1 MIYLLS
7 FINWVLGLIE
17 VVIFI
22 VAIMSWLIAF
32 NVINVYNSGVRSI
45 WDALNAITE
54 PMLRP
59 IRRYLPMMGGI
70 DISPL
75 ILLVAIEFIR
85 QVVIPNL
92 MRVAIG

>member
-75 ILLVAIEFIR
+75 ILLVVIEFIR